1 MPVPAISS
9 ASASRLPWTGQ
20 IAAVTVPKVLA
31 ISGL

>member
-1 MPVPAISS
+1 MPVPVTSS
-9 ASASRLPWTGQ
+9 ASASLLPGTGQ